1 MTTLVHKSPLG
12 PLEIPGVLG
21 LVDPGQPFELEQAD
35 AFLLLDQGDLYD
47 VEGGIESLTVPE
59 LEQLADH
66 RGVDLA
72 GKTKKKDIVAAIIAG
87 PQTEEAGE

>member
-21 LVDPGQPFELEQAD
+21 LVDPGQPFELERDD

-47 VEGGIESLTVPE
+47 VDGGIKTLSVVELTA
-59 LEQLADH
+59 LAKH
-66 RGVDLA
+66 RGVALNGA
-72 GKTKKKDIVAAIIAG
+72 TKKKDILIALG
-87 PQTEEAGE
+87 VVEEEEAGR